1 MIKLL
6 EQYVIQVKQYAYNIV
21 NFYLKM
27 DGLYLDRKN
36 EFIKNW
42 LEKTV
47 SEAKWENFPDL
58 HVDEIDSEFK
68 N

>member
-1 MIKLL
+1 
-6 EQYVIQVKQYAYNIV
+6 
-21 NFYLKM
+21 M